1 MRRRVHDLRECVKVA
16 LADLH
21 TDIAPLSSEHY
32 EIIAGCLRVPSIFND
47 TTGKLLEE
55 KRGSSSNFSHSE
67 VLQGKAGDAGK
78 RLNSEYTAVIRN
90 SVLPPPPHHYNPIY
104 QKHFSLW
111 INVYGYILIILLYL
125 VTWSLFAL
133 VANVIWTPQYCRWG
147 TVLWKRCYFC
157 LQINKCCP
165 YFTCNMSLIIKAH
178 SHHNFLP
185 SLFPPH
191 S

>member
-1 MRRRVHDLRECVKVA
+1 MCQRVHDLRECVKVA

-21 TDIAPLSSEHY
+21 TDIAPLSSEHC

-47 TTGKLLEE
+47 TTDTLLEE

-104 QKHFSLW
+104 QKPFSL
-111 INVYGYILIILLYL
+111 
-125 VTWSLFAL
+125 
-133 VANVIWTPQYCRWG
+133 
-147 TVLWKRCYFC
+147 
-157 LQINKCCP
+157 
-165 YFTCNMSLIIKAH
+165 
-178 SHHNFLP
+178 
-185 SLFPPH
+185 
-191 S
+191 

>member
-78 RLNSEYTAVIRN
+78 S
-90 SVLPPPPHHYNPIY
+90 
-104 QKHFSLW
+104 
-111 INVYGYILIILLYL
+111 
-125 VTWSLFAL
+125 
-133 VANVIWTPQYCRWG
+133 
-147 TVLWKRCYFC
+147 TVQWKRCYFC

-178 SHHNFLP
+178 SHHTQLSP
-185 SLFPPH
+185 
-191 S
+191 

>member
-78 RLNSEYTAVIRN
+78 RQNSVIRN
-90 SVLPPPPHHYNPIY
+90 SILPPPPHHYNPIY
-104 QKHFSLW
+104 QKHFSL
-111 INVYGYILIILLYL
+111 
-125 VTWSLFAL
+125 
-133 VANVIWTPQYCRWG
+133 
-147 TVLWKRCYFC
+147 
-157 LQINKCCP
+157 
-165 YFTCNMSLIIKAH
+165 
-178 SHHNFLP
+178 
-185 SLFPPH
+185 
-191 S
+191 

>member
-78 RLNSEYTAVIRN
+78 RQNSEYTAVIRN
-90 SVLPPPPHHYNPIY
+90 SVLPPHHHHYNPIY
-104 QKHFSLW
+104 QKHFSL
-111 INVYGYILIILLYL
+111 
-125 VTWSLFAL
+125 
-133 VANVIWTPQYCRWG
+133 
-147 TVLWKRCYFC
+147 
-157 LQINKCCP
+157 
-165 YFTCNMSLIIKAH
+165 
-178 SHHNFLP
+178 
-185 SLFPPH
+185 
-191 S
+191 